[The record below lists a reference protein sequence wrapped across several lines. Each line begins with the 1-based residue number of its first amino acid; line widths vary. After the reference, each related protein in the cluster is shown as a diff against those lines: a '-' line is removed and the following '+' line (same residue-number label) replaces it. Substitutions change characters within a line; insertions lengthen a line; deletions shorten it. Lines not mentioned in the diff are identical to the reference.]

1 VKEPLDDDAEGASPA
16 PRGFF
21 ETLIADGPWTAK
33 SFVTVSVATVAALAA
48 WVTNF
53 SSPDAARFGGSY
65 LGGYFIGW
73 AFRRFVRIAALIVG
87 GILAAITL
95 LKNSGWIDLDW
106 GSVETQVSQAAAS
119 IQQGAQG
126 LRQTL
131 SGYLPSAG
139 AGAVGAFFGFRKK

>member
-1 VKEPLDDDAEGASPA
+1 MKEPLDDDTEGTPP

-21 ETLIADGPWTAK
+21 ETLMADGPWTAK
-33 SFVTVSVATVAALAA
+33 SFVAVSVATVAALIA
-48 WVTNF
+48 WITNF

-73 AFRRFVRIAALIVG
+73 AFRRFVRIAALIAG
-87 GILAAITL
+87 GILASITL

-106 GSVETQVSQAAAS
+106 GSVEIQVGQAAAS
-119 IQQGAQG
+119 IHQGAQG

>member
-1 VKEPLDDDAEGASPA
+1 MKEPLDDDAEGTSSA

-21 ETLIADGPWTAK
+21 ETLMADGPWTAK
-33 SFVTVSVATVAALAA
+33 SFVAVSVATIGALIA
-48 WVTNF
+48 WITNF

-87 GILAAITL
+87 GILASITL

-106 GSVETQVSQAAAS
+106 GSVETQVGQAAAS

>member
-21 ETLIADGPWTAK
+21 ETLVADGPWTAT
-33 SFVTVSVATVAALAA
+33 SFVAVSVATVAALVA
-48 WVTNF
+48 WVTSF

-73 AFRRFVRIAALIVG
+73 AFRRFLRFAALVAG
-87 GILAAITL
+87 GILAAVTL
-95 LKNSGWIDLDW
+95 LKNTGWIDLDW
-106 GSVETQVSQAAAS
+106 GSVETQVGQAAAS
-119 IQQGAQG
+119 IHQGAQG

-139 AGAVGAFFGFRKK
+139 AGAAGVFFGFRKK